1 MAVYGIKERSEILIS
16 ILNAL
21 EKNAGIT
28 AVYPGSIARAF
39 AEAISSEV
47 SDLYE
52 AFKFSLSQNN
62 LSTASGRNL
71 DLIGDLY
78 GIPRKSISSI
88 AAQERQ
94 SYNIEFFLS
103 KPHSAD
109 ITINKDTLVYTDV
122 SEFMIRQYSYKL
134 ADNVIIPAGS
144 LKAYGRV
151 EPNFS
156 DNAFV
161 APVASLRRH
170 NFLSP
175 PSVVVF
181 CNNPK
186 EVYSNI
192 NSESDMNYRR
202 RIIASFKTKP
212 AGTAESVRFAALS
225 VRGVRDVR
233 IREASYGIG
242 SCDIIVVP
250 EGATALKPLPEAI
263 LSAIG
268 QVKPVGVR
276 FNVRLA
282 EKVNVGVTATITIPS
297 GNSANVISGIRRQS
311 ELFVKRYLNS
321 LTIGEGVSL
330 SAIEQQIKLSSDTI
344 RGVTINSFTADGSE
358 LPLQDFN
365 LNTITKYIAA
375 GNIQVNTV
383 IIGSSTY

>member
-1 MAVYGIKERSEILIS
+1 MAVYGVKGRSEILVS
-16 ILNAL
+16 ILNGL

-28 AVYPGSIARAF
+28 AIYPGSIARAF

-78 GIPRKSISSI
+78 GIPRKSVSSVT
-88 AAQERQ
+88 AQERQ

-103 KPHSAD
+103 KAHSAD

-134 ADNVIIPAGS
+134 ADDVIIPAGS

-161 APVASLRRH
+161 APVGSLKRH

-175 PSVVVF
+175 PSVVIF
-181 CNNPK
+181 CSNPK

-263 LSAIG
+263 LTAIS

-297 GNSANVISGIRRQS
+297 GNSSNVIAGVRRQA

-330 SAIEQQIKLSSDTI
+330 SSVEQQIKLSSDII

-375 GNIQVNTV
+375 GNIQVNAV

>member
-1 MAVYGIKERSEILIS
+1 MAVYGVKGRSEILIS

-28 AVYPGSIARAF
+28 AIYPGSIARAF

-52 AFKFSLSQNN
+52 AFRFSLSQMN

-78 GIPRKSISSI
+78 GIPRKSVSTIT
-88 AAQERQ
+88 AQERQ

-103 KPHSAD
+103 KPHTAD
-109 ITINKDTLVYTDV
+109 ININKDTLVYTDV

-134 ADNVIIPAGS
+134 AEDVIIPAGS

-161 APVASLRRH
+161 APVGSLKRH
-170 NFLSP
+170 NYLSP
-175 PSVVVF
+175 PSIVVF

-186 EVYSNI
+186 EVYSNL

-212 AGTAESVRFAALS
+212 AGTTESVRFAALS

-233 IREASYGIG
+233 IREAAYGIG
-242 SCDIIVVP
+242 SCDVIIVP
-250 EGATALKPLPEAI
+250 EGATALKPLPEAV
-263 LSAIG
+263 LTAIA
-268 QVKPVGVR
+268 QAKPVGVR

-282 EKVNVGVTATITIPS
+282 EKVNVGVIATITIPS
-297 GNSANVISGIRRQS
+297 GNSTNVVAGARRQA

-321 LTIGEGVSL
+321 LTIGEGASL
-330 SAIEQQIKLSSDTI
+330 TNIEQQIKMSSDII
-344 RGVTINSFTADGSE
+344 RGVTINSFTANGSE
-358 LPLQDFN
+358 LPLQDYN

-375 GNIQVNTV
+375 GNVQINTV

>member
-1 MAVYGIKERSEILIS
+1 MAVYGVKGRSEILVS

-28 AVYPGSIARAF
+28 AIHPGSIARAF

-52 AFKFSLSQNN
+52 AFKFSLSQTN

-78 GIPRKSISSI
+78 GIPRKAVSSI
-88 AAQERQ
+88 TAQERQ

-103 KPHSAD
+103 SAHSAD

-134 ADNVIIPAGS
+134 AEDVIIPSGS

-161 APVASLRRH
+161 APVGSLKRH
-170 NFLSP
+170 NYLSP
-175 PSVVVF
+175 PSVVIF

-186 EVYSNI
+186 EVYSNA
-192 NSESDMNYRR
+192 NSESDLNYRR

-242 SCDIIVVP
+242 SCDVIIVP
-250 EGATALKPLPEAI
+250 EGATALKPLPEAV
-263 LSAIG
+263 LTAIT
-268 QVKPVGVR
+268 QAKPVGVR

-282 EKVNVGVTATITIPS
+282 EKVNVGVTATVTIPS
-297 GNSANVISGIRRQS
+297 GNSSNVVAGVRRQA

-330 SAIEQQIKLSSDTI
+330 STVEQQIKLSSDLI
-344 RGVTINSFTADGSE
+344 RGITINSFTADGSE
-358 LPLQDFN
+358 LPLQDFM
-365 LNTITKYIAA
+365 LNTVTKYIAA
-375 GNIQVNTV
+375 GNIQVNAV

>member
-1 MAVYGIKERSEILIS
+1 MSVYGVKGRSEILIS
-16 ILNAL
+16 ILNGL

-52 AFKFSLSQNN
+52 AFKFSINQNN

-78 GIPRKSISSI
+78 GIPRKSVSSI
-88 AAQERQ
+88 TAQERQ

-103 KPHSAD
+103 KPHASD
-109 ITINKDTLVYTDV
+109 LMINKNTLVYTDV
-122 SEFMIRQYSYKL
+122 SEFMTRQYSYKL
-134 ADNVIIPAGS
+134 MDDVIIPTGS
-144 LKAYGRV
+144 TRAYGRI
-151 EPNFS
+151 EPNFT
-156 DNAFV
+156 DNTFV
-161 APVASLRRH
+161 APVGSLVKH
-170 NFLSP
+170 NYLAP
-175 PSVVVF
+175 AGVVLF

-186 EVYSNI
+186 EVYSNA
-192 NSESDMNYRR
+192 NSESDLNYRR

-225 VRGVRDVR
+225 VRGIRDVR

-263 LSAIG
+263 LSAIA

-276 FNVRLA
+276 FNVRIA
-282 EKVNVGVTATITIPS
+282 EKVNVGVTATVTIPN
-297 GNSANVISGIRRQS
+297 GNSSNVITGIRRQA

-321 LTIGEGVSL
+321 LTIGDGASI
-330 SAIEQQIKLSSDTI
+330 SMIEQQMKLSSDLI
-344 RGVTINSFTADGSE
+344 RSVTINSFTSNGME
-358 LPLQDFN
+358 IPLQDYN

-375 GNIQVNTV
+375 GNIQVNAV